1 MITYTN
7 VTYPFNTSN
16 PPVVTNAPSDR
27 RWTAF
32 TERNPVGSYRQTFKL
47 PADFRKGG
55 QIFLRFDGVSAGYYV
70 WVNGEKVGYAEDSYN
85 PDEFNITKYLK
96 AGENVLAVQVFHF
109 TDGSYLEDQ
118 DYFRH
123 SGIFRD
129 VVIFRTPDVAIRDF
143 DFRSLLKDNYTT
155 GTLDGKI
162 LVHNYSGKDAS
173 RTVKYTLV
181 RNGKDVLTGS
191 ADVKLPAD
199 AGKDVEV
206 PVSMTVPNVDTWSA
220 ETPNLYQLKMT
231 IADASGSTENAE
243 TVVCNLGFRTVEVG
257 PQYQLLIN
265 GKEVI
270 LKGVNRHE
278 THPDYGR
285 AIPREVM
292 EKDIQLMKSHNIN
305 TVRTSHYPDAPYWY
319 ELCEK
324 GQFARFFC
332 GHI

>member
-1 MITYTN
+1 MQ
-7 VTYPFNTSN
+7 V
-16 PPVVTNAPSDR
+16 
-27 RWTAF
+27 
-32 TERNPVGSYRQTFKL
+32 
-47 PADFRKGG
+47 
-55 QIFLRFDGVSAGYYV
+55 
-70 WVNGEKVGYAEDSYN
+70 YN
-85 PDEFNITKYLK
+85 
-96 AGENVLAVQVFHF
+96 F

-118 DYFRH
+118 DFFRH

-129 VVIFRTPDVAIRDF
+129 VVLFRTPDVAIRDF

-162 LVHNYSGKDAS
+162 FVRNYSGKAAS
-173 RTVKYTLV
+173 RTVKYTLL
-181 RNGKDVLTGS
+181 REGREVLSGS
-191 ADVKLPAD
+191 ANVQIAAD
-199 AGKDVEV
+199 NKEDVEI
-206 PVSMTVPNVDTWSA
+206 PVSVTVPNVDKWTA

-231 IADASGSTENAE
+231 IADAANTNENAE
-243 TVVCNLGFRTVEVG
+243 TVQVNLGFRTVEVG

-285 AIPREVM
+285 AITREIM

-324 GQFARFFC
+324 YGMYLVGEANIECHGKQDLTRNPEWQQAYVERNLNQYYRLKNCPAIIFWSLGNENGR
-332 GHI
+332 GSGMNTQGRSGSWRT